1 MDYAYEV
8 FISYSSADRPWAV
21 KVHEG
26 LAARG
31 VHAFFDQQALR
42 EGQAWDTQLRDGV
55 LASRHLLCLWSA
67 RIGQTSWVHQ
77 ELAMFSVRQADP
89 AHAEGALLT
98 LRLDEQPNYNVS
110 LQEFISE
117 PLEKAY
123 AEGFATLDEAAW
135 AALLDRITTAVRR
148 AKDAISVPLAVL
160 TLTREQAD
168 TLSAAD
174 REDIRT
180 RLGIEPGTLCGRY
193 GATRR
198 DWKPFGGEPTIGSV
212 LQDVRKT
219 INAQLKG
226 RTMGWDLP
234 DDRFWNDMAQAKVF
248 VARMVQARLG
258 AILIDPVA
266 LSQPKVLGRVA
277 LFDACKRVDTIA
289 IMVLPPFAASEQV
302 TRFRAWVEEFGTAT
316 VQPYF
321 EPPLEPDDVVLARCG
336 MGADNAD
343 EIRRLVQ
350 MSVGQF
356 MRSAARAGKPA
367 NALLA
372 N

>member
-21 KVHEG
+21 KVNEG

-31 VHAFFDQQALR
+31 VHAFFDQAALR
-42 EGQAWDTQLRDGV
+42 EGQAWDTQLRDAV
-55 LASRHLLCLWSA
+55 LASRHLLCLWSE

-89 AHAEGALLT
+89 VHAEGSLLIVG
-98 LRLDEQPNYNVS
+98 LDEHPNYNVC
-110 LQEFISE
+110 LQEFIDE
-117 PLEKAY
+117 PLKKAY
-123 AEGFATLDEAAW
+123 REGFAALDAAAW
-135 AALLDRITTAVRR
+135 EALLDRMTAAVRR
-148 AKDAISVPLAVL
+148 VKDAISIPLAVL

-168 TLSAAD
+168 ALDAAD

-180 RLGIEPGTLCGRY
+180 RLGIAPETLCGRY

-198 DWKPFGGEPTIGSV
+198 DWRPFGGDMTIGSV
-212 LQDVRKT
+212 LQDVRKR
-219 INAQLKG
+219 INALLKG

-234 DDRFWNDMAQAKVF
+234 DDRFWTDMTQAKAF

-266 LSQPKVLGRVA
+266 LSQSKVLGRVA
-277 LFDACKRVDTIA
+277 LFDACKRVDTIS

-336 MGADNAD
+336 MGVDHAD

-356 MRSAARAGKPA
+356 MRTAARAGKPA
-367 NALLA
+367 NAMIA